1 MTARRRAAL
10 LVILLGGALG
20 CGSLAAQAP
29 ERVEQFVYSIAAF
42 NGLDYAGTFARR
54 EADTIYLLAEVD
66 NFLTARNGLVYF
78 WPITG
83 EWKLDLSA
91 LDVAFEGTLELSAR
105 GQPPRVLGMTP
116 YTYYNVRG
124 EYELNWKVATEAEA
138 EAVVRHSRD
147 LISAYYE
154 AVADYRQERM
164 EYEQGLQ
171 EMVGTI
177 VAKREAGEDVTE
189 LVAEV
194 EKMEPPSEPQ
204 PPTHYVVPPV
214 PVQQAFII
222 NLPVGEY
229 RIRMLTADGAVME
242 GSERRIVTF
251 ARRRAE
257 AVGLDVIPGDKW
269 TRPVESTS
277 PSSVLY
283 VDGST
288 DLYLRPFYQREY
300 NDLFYEKMRRND
312 ARGNPGLMKWVRIQQ
327 VPGAVVETRRGGV
340 GGAPAHRAGS
350 AVLRRAAPGRGA
362 GLPDRAV
369 RSRGAR
375 GQATVAARVPPA
387 SLAGT
392 PGAARARP
400 GPRRPAAALQP
411 TPSAHRGPFRPRA
424 VGAVA
429 GRRAAAGAG
438 GGLGAAVA
446 PGQQVAPRTSG
457 HTSISDTS
465 AVPPRAPRR
474 SSRPAG
480 PSRRVTRV

>member
-1 MTARRRAAL
+1 MTARRGAAL
-10 LVILLGGALG
+10 LAFLVGGALG

-105 GQPPRVLGMTP
+105 GQPPRSLGMTP

-138 EAVVRHSRD
+138 VAVVQHSRD

-154 AVADYRQERM
+154 AVADYRRERM

-194 EKMEPPSEPQ
+194 EQMEPPSEPQ

-257 AVGLDVIPGDKW
+257 AVGLEVIPGDKW

-277 PSSVLY
+277 PSAVLY

-327 VPGAVVETRRGGV
+327 VPGAVVETAA
-340 GGAPAHRAGS
+340 GAPAAQPRTMQE
-350 AVLRRAAPGRGA
+350 APFFVEQ
-362 GLPDRAV
+362 L
-369 RSRGAR
+369 
-375 GQATVAARVPPA
+375 
-387 SLAGT
+387 
-392 PGAARARP
+392 PGAALGYRIVPFDPAEHADRQPSLRAFHLPLSRERPVLRVRVLDRDGRPLPSSQRQVRIVAPSVRARW
-400 GPRRPAAALQP
+400 AL
-411 TPSAHRGPFRPRA
+411 
-424 VGAVA
+424 
-429 GRRAAAGAG
+429 
-438 GGLGAAVA
+438 LLAAV
-446 PGQQVAPRTSG
+446 PLLVLVAVSVLR
-457 HTSISDTS
+457 
-465 AVPPRAPRR
+465 
-474 SSRPAG
+474 
-480 PSRRVTRV
+480 SRRVSR

>member
-10 LVILLGGALG
+10 LAFLLGGALG
-20 CGSLAAQAP
+20 AGSLAAQAP

-54 EADTIYLLAEVD
+54 EADTIYLLAGVD

-105 GQPPRVLGMTP
+105 GQPPQTLGMTP

-138 EAVVRHSRD
+138 EAVVQHSRD

-177 VAKREAGEDVTE
+177 VARREAGEDVTE

-194 EKMEPPSEPQ
+194 EKMEPPAEPQ
-204 PPTHYVVPPV
+204 RPTHYLVPPV

-327 VPGAVVETRRGGV
+327 VPGAVVEV
-340 GGAPAHRAGS
+340 AAGAPAAQPRP
-350 AVLRRAAPGRGA
+350 VREAPFFVEQ
-362 GLPDRAV
+362 L
-369 RSRGAR
+369 
-375 GQATVAARVPPA
+375 
-387 SLAGT
+387 
-392 PGAARARP
+392 PGAALGYRIVPFDPVEHADRQPSLRAFHLPLSRERPVLRVRVLDRDGQPLPSSQRQVRIVAPSVRARWALL
-400 GPRRPAAALQP
+400 PAAVPLLVLVVVLAL
-411 TPSAHRGPFRPRA
+411 R
-424 VGAVA
+424 
-429 GRRAAAGAG
+429 
-438 GGLGAAVA
+438 
-446 PGQQVAPRTSG
+446 
-457 HTSISDTS
+457 
-465 AVPPRAPRR
+465 
-474 SSRPAG
+474 
-480 PSRRVTRV
+480 SRRVSR